1 MSATAAPKME
11 RTRKEPEPIHHIKQC
26 IYCHMGWTM
35 VYHVPPIGRQPYGFV
50 TCSDCTGKGRADY
63 EAYMDEHGFVDLRD
77 ARYFLPSCFGPMTD
91 KPFPIYRS
99 DGSVDGGWRLNED
112 KFIWKKG
119 DGWMIPI
126 MKRSGLGDIGRQLFG
141 AGPQLEKELDLRAF
155 RDPVTGM
162 AITKKIMRKTLD
174 VLDEGFYR
182 WVQRRS
188 AAAVAEAAVAAAA
201 EVAVAVATAAG
212 V

>member
-1 MSATAAPKME
+1 ME

-182 WVQRRS
+182 WVRRRS
-188 AAAVAEAAVAAAA
+188 APTV
-201 EVAVAVATAAG
+201 
-212 V
+212 

>member
-1 MSATAAPKME
+1 
-11 RTRKEPEPIHHIKQC
+11 
-26 IYCHMGWTM
+26 MGWAM

-50 TCSDCTGKGRADY
+50 TCSDCTAIGRADY

-91 KPFPIYRS
+91 KPFSIYRS
-99 DGSVDGGWRLNED
+99 DGSVDAGWRLNED
-112 KFIWKKG
+112 KFIRKNG

-126 MKRSGLGDIGRQLFG
+126 MKRSGLGDMGRQLFG

-155 RDPVTGM
+155 RNPVTGM
-162 AITKKIMRKTLD
+162 ADLTKKIMRKTLD
-174 VLDEGFYR
+174 VLEEGFYR

-188 AAAVAEAAVAAAA
+188 APAAVAETTA
-201 EVAVAVATAAG
+201 VAVAVAETATPS
-212 V
+212 